1 MSVIKSFAA
10 SVLIV
15 PVVVASTAFAAP
27 AGQIEGGDIYRAK
40 NVTKHTAFADPITAD
55 VCETVQFKVRI
66 HNPGPDALTN
76 VKVKATLNTEVSA
89 SHSSQVTVSAD
100 NANPATTT
108 DTAGVKLSKAA
119 GMTYVAGSTELLD
132 ANGSKLSTLADGI
145 LGNGVNAGTVG
156 VSLDQKRF
164 VQFQAKVNCPET
176 PKAEEKPVVTPT
188 ELPKTGA
195 ADVVAV
201 VAGAT
206 ILGAFAHRFMS
217 RRLAK

>member
-1 MSVIKSFAA
+1 MSTIKSFAA
-10 SVLIV
+10 AVLLA
-15 PVVVASTAFAAP
+15 PVVVASTAFATP
-27 AGQIEGGDIYRAK
+27 AGQVEGGDIYRAK
-40 NVTKHTAFADPITAD
+40 NVTKNTAFADPITAD

-108 DTAGVKLSKAA
+108 DTAGVNLSKAA
-119 GMTYVAGSTELLD
+119 GMTYVAGSTQLLD
-132 ANGSKLSTLADGI
+132 ANGAKMSTLADGI
-145 LGNGVNAGTVG
+145 LGNGVTVGTVG
-156 VSLDQKRF
+156 VSVDQKRF
-164 VQFQAKVNCPET
+164 VQFEAKVNCPE
-176 PKAEEKPVVTPT
+176 KPVTPVTPET
-188 ELPKTGA
+188 PAELPKTGA